1 MRYFQDVVEN
11 KLDTKEWPHQ
21 SECPAAWNGSGA
33 VRWVFVSDQ
42 AGTGLLFW
50 FLSNWRI
57 YSLTTLQFCVVVSL
71 SYAYTVSLC
80 DLSLHIHFLFLRGL
94 IEVNKVDFP
103 VSAVRSSVCFF
114 FLCQLIFP
122 MPLLL
127 LHSAR
132 QKHRGSTQDDRR
144 TGSRLIIFVIGGISF
159 SEMRCAY
166 EVTRTVKSCE
176 VIIGKIQCKETA
188 GQCFVPNRRAES
200 QNAGKY

>member
-80 DLSLHIHFLFLRGL
+80 DLSLHIHFLSLRGL
-94 IEVNKVDFP
+94 IEVNEVDFP

-114 FLCQLIFP
+114 FLKALSVNISDAPPSSPQRTAEAQRQHSRWPPDWLTSHHLCYRRDQL
-122 MPLLL
+122 LWDALRL
-127 LHSAR
+127 
-132 QKHRGSTQDDRR
+132 RGHQD
-144 TGSRLIIFVIGGISF
+144 
-159 SEMRCAY
+159 SEILR
-166 EVTRTVKSCE
+166 
-176 VIIGKIQCKETA
+176 GHHW
-188 GQCFVPNRRAES
+188 
-200 QNAGKY
+200 